1 MFNSFF
7 YSSNGEDVCRRFLSL
22 AADGEIA
29 IVVDPPFGGLAEVL
43 ARGIKCLWNMA
54 KEGKMTY
61 YYVLLNMMCIYIS
74 EVPTFLVFPYFMES
88 HVVSALPSLWMMDY
102 QVHRFSETLVGVDV

>member
-22 AADGEIA
+22 AADGKTT

-43 ARGIKCLWNMA
+43 ARGIKNLWNMA
-54 KEGKMTY
+54 KEGEMTW
-61 YYVLLNMMCIYIS
+61 YVHEHNIVACGQNLNYAVTITIILY
-74 EVPTFLVFPYFMES
+74 
-88 HVVSALPSLWMMDY
+88 
-102 QVHRFSETLVGVDV
+102 